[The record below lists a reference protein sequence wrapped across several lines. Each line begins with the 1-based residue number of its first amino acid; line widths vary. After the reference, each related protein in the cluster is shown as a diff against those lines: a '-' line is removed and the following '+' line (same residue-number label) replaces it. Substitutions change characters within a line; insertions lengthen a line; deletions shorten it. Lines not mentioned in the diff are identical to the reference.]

1 MPVAEKGSRSVF
13 RAALLMIVAAML
25 TVTLQQWT
33 GSLSIYSDALAE
45 KRLTLH
51 SAILDNLRPPEG
63 WHEFGA
69 NRTNVRIFSVYLA
82 EGFHRAT
89 GVSILMTYKL
99 IETTALFGVFLAL
112 FAYVRAWTP
121 PSLALVGLLYFAV
134 VTTLTYHFQFFHP
147 WDRPSLLC
155 WIIGAMFIRDNRF
168 VPLMFLLPIAV
179 TVKWDIIAL
188 PSLYWLTHVSRDAFK
203 VVTLRTLALGG
214 IAIVT
219 LLVLAKTF
227 PGGAD
232 RLAEESLWHITRWQV
247 SDNWQQFLDLHIGY
261 PPLLAFGLPLV
272 FASYGFR
279 LVGRFLR
286 ASCLFGVALFIPL
299 VLNSYFVETRA
310 QMMILVL
317 LLPTAL
323 VGLSQVL
330 EPN

>member
-1 MPVAEKGSRSVF
+1 
-13 RAALLMIVAAML
+13 
-25 TVTLQQWT
+25 
-33 GSLSIYSDALAE
+33 
-45 KRLTLH
+45 
-51 SAILDNLRPPEG
+51 
-63 WHEFGA
+63 
-69 NRTNVRIFSVYLA
+69 
-82 EGFHRAT
+82 
-89 GVSILMTYKL
+89 
-99 IETTALFGVFLAL
+99 
-112 FAYVRAWTP
+112 
-121 PSLALVGLLYFAV
+121 
-134 VTTLTYHFQFFHP
+134 
-147 WDRPSLLC
+147 
-155 WIIGAMFIRDNRF
+155 
-168 VPLMFLLPIAV
+168 LMFLLPIAV